1 MGASLG
7 STSCKHNV
15 AVPEPRGWGATTEAG
30 VVMSRRYMNR
40 SVIVTCA
47 VTGSGDSTGRSP
59 EVPVTPAEVAASAL
73 SAAAAGAAIVHCHVR
88 DLETGKGA
96 RTVALYE
103 EVVERIRAENT
114 EVIVNLTAGMGG
126 DLNVGPDDDP
136 MNWQAGTD
144 LVGGL
149 ERLAHVEAIRPDIC
163 SMDCGSL
170 NFGDDNEVYVST
182 PAMLRIMAD
191 KVRELG
197 VRPELEIFDTGNL
210 WFAETLIAEG
220 LVDAPYWLQLCLSIP
235 YGTPMDVGI
244 LQAMVH
250 RLPPEAEFTS
260 FGLGAMQ
267 MPMVAQSVMLGGH
280 VRVGLEDNL
289 YLERGVLATNAQL
302 VERAVRIVEL
312 MGAAV
317 QSPAEARKTLG
328 LS

>member
-1 MGASLG
+1 M
-7 STSCKHNV
+7 
-15 AVPEPRGWGATTEAG
+15 
-30 VVMSRRYMNR
+30 
-40 SVIVTCA
+40 
-47 VTGSGDSTGRSP
+47 
-59 EVPVTPAEVAASAL
+59 PVTPAEIAASAL
-73 SAAAAGAAIVHCHVR
+73 DAAAAGAAIVHCHVR
-88 DLETGKGA
+88 DLETGKGT

-103 EVVERIRAENT
+103 EVVERIRTENT

-136 MNWQAGTD
+136 MSWQPGTD

-149 ERLAHVEAIRPDIC
+149 ERLAHVEAIKPDIC

-170 NFGDDNEVYVST
+170 NFGNDNEVYVST
-182 PAMLRIMAD
+182 PAMLRIMAE

-280 VRVGLEDNL
+280 ARVGLEDNL

-302 VERAVRIVEL
+302 VEKAVTIIEL

-317 QSPAEARKTLG
+317 QSPAEARQTLG
-328 LS
+328 LN